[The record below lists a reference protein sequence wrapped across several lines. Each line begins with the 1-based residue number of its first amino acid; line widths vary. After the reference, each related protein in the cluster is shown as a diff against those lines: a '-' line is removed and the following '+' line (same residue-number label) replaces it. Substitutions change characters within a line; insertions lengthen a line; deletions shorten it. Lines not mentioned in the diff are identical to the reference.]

1 MIIDNLSKFLTQLQN
16 GSCSQRELVTVQFDQ
31 IAFAILRI
39 LKEHKIIENF
49 EVFSLQDQI
58 LKFIKIKLVKTK
70 NSKNFLK
77 NFKIS
82 KPGRRIYSGYRT
94 IQANLGPSLFLH
106 DGIAILSTSS
116 GILSHKKAIQLKKG
130 GEILCFIRIK

>member
-16 GSCSQRELVTVQFDQ
+16 GSYSQREVITVNFNKLT
-31 IAFAILRI
+31 FAILQI

-49 EVFSLQDQI
+49 EVFSLKDQVQ
-58 LKFIKIKLVKTK
+58 KFVKIKLINTK
-70 NSKNFLK
+70 IFS

-82 KPGRRIYSGYRT
+82 KPGRRIYSGYKT
-94 IQANLGPSLFLH
+94 IQLNLGPSLFLH